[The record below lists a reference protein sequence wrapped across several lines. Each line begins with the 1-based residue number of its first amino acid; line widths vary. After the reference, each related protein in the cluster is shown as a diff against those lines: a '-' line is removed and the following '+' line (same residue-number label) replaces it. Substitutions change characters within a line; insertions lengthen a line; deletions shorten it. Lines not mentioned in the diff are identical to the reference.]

1 MCIMKKTTGLNMEK
15 FNPEKILG
23 NYNTQKLIE
32 SINETNWNLDEDLDS
47 STCQVGPA
55 ETVNEIDNYKDEVIK
70 IGVCLSSYKETEMS
84 LDNQKEKEIYLDDDD
99 DWEAEFSSKMEDRNL
114 INNSELEIQINVED
128 LIALMNFLKIEIDQY
143 NILPLTLQNKIII
156 QRKEGLNSTIKT
168 GDSMVNQS
176 KSLTSSDRDT
186 DSKTNRLLSRNKSPC
201 HDMDPGEGNTDVS
214 PESKKLFQYLIKIF
228 DDGVRVKKKFSS
240 KKIKITKENI
250 GLDYHVIAKYV
261 EGKNDKD
268 SMDIEKIVKELIK
281 KGKKYRQYSNQLDL
295 SMIDL

>member
-1 MCIMKKTTGLNMEK
+1 MEK

-47 STCQVGPA
+47 SICQVGPA

-99 DWEAEFSSKMEDRNL
+99 DWEAEFSNKIEDRNL

-128 LIALMNFLKIEIDQY
+128 LIALMDFLKIEIDQY

-156 QRKEGLNSTIKT
+156 QKKEGMNSTIKT
-168 GDSMVNQS
+168 GDTMVNQS

-186 DSKTNRLLSRNKSPC
+186 DSKTNRLLSQNESPC
-201 HDMDPGEGNTDVS
+201 HDTHPGEGNTDVS